1 METDD
6 NTEVTNESIL
16 QEANRIINGERAQT
30 YGDAQKSFGQIAD
43 LWGVY
48 LNRVYPD
55 VNIDA
60 IDVANMMILM
70 KISRAQNGFHRD
82 SYVDII
88 GYAALTEKIRYV

>member
-70 KISRAQNGFHRD
+70 KISCAQNGFHRD